1 MLLLVKFGEAFGNK
15 GTGDR
20 AGAGREKPLEFG
32 GRVLESV
39 KIKKGYS
46 PGFKSRTVFFSFFF
60 SVIFV
65 HNM

>member
-15 GTGDR
+15 GTGD
-20 AGAGREKPLEFG
+20 GAGCEKPLEFG

-46 PGFKSRTVFFSFFF
+46 PGFKSRTVFFFFFF